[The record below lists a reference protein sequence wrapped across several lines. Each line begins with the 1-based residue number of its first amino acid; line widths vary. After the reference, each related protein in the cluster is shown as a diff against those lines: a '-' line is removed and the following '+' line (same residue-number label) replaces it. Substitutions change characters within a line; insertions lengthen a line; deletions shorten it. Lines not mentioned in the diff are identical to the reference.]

1 MRLTIAF
8 QGRQVE
14 IGRFLNDEERCV
26 LADELQQMIGK
37 TDWYHDAG

>member
-1 MRLTIAF
+1 MTIAF

-14 IGRFLNDEERCV
+14 IGQFLNDEERSV

-37 TDWYHDAG
+37 TDWYQDGG